1 MKCTENCNAWSWHW
15 STERAQFSMTTPNCV
30 SHNRC
35 FKSWRNWA
43 MEFCL
48 ILHIHLTS
56 HQLTTT
62 SSSISTTFCRE
73 NTSTISRRHKMF
85 SKSLSNLKAK
95 IFTLQEW
102 ADLFL
107 IGKNVLMAMVSI
119 LINKDLFE
127 SSYNDIKFMVQNGN
141 YLCTNSIVY
150 QKIYYFI

>member
-1 MKCTENCNAWSWHW
+1 M
-15 STERAQFSMTTPNCV
+15 
-30 SHNRC
+30 
-35 FKSWRNWA
+35 
-43 MEFCL
+43 L
-48 ILHIHLTS
+48 
-56 HQLTTT
+56 
-62 SSSISTTFCRE
+62 
-73 NTSTISRRHKMF
+73 

>member
-1 MKCTENCNAWSWHW
+1 M
-15 STERAQFSMTTPNCV
+15 
-30 SHNRC
+30 
-35 FKSWRNWA
+35 
-43 MEFCL
+43 L
-48 ILHIHLTS
+48 
-56 HQLTTT
+56 
-62 SSSISTTFCRE
+62 
-73 NTSTISRRHKMF
+73 

-141 YLCTNSIVY
+141 YLCTN
-150 QKIYYFI
+150 